1 MKKKNNDRDWVEILP
16 KLLTGIGALIAGVLL
31 PYLFH
36 VNSEKNRSNQLYA
49 DIVSKREVADSELRA
64 KMFENLI
71 KSFFGDSSKKG
82 SDNERINLLRLLA
95 FNFHE
100 SFNLKPL
107 FEALESEMKDKNSRS
122 RVRKIAKEIVGRQ
135 EAQLSQIE
143 EGRVYKEKVMKGK
156 EKGIMIPPE
165 EEPAYKGHRLGIE
178 VTEIGKNDDYVRL
191 HVWDTPDNSAVNI
204 NVGDI
209 ADIEFDLTYYDMPF
223 VDNTKLF
230 NATRFSITLNE
241 IITDKRGDKIVDI
254 KVIFFPETYMSG
266 RDRPYL
272 QEMLGQ
278 LRKGKE
284 EK

>member
-1 MKKKNNDRDWVEILP
+1 MKKNNKQRDWVEILP

-71 KSFFGDSSKKG
+71 KSFFGDNSK
-82 SDNERINLLRLLA
+82 ERSTDKEKINLLRLLA

-107 FEALESEMKDKNSRS
+107 FEALESELKDKDSRS

-135 EAQLSQIE
+135 EAQLSQIV
-143 EGRVYKEKVMKGK
+143 EGRVYKKRVMKGK
-156 EKGIMIPPE
+156 EEGIMIPPSE
-165 EEPAYKGHRLGIE
+165 DLAYKGHRLGIE
-178 VTEIGKNDDYVRL
+178 VVEIGKDDDYVRL
-191 HVWDTPDNSAVNI
+191 HVWDMPDKS
-204 NVGDI
+204 GGHDI

-241 IITDKRGDKIVDI
+241 ILTNKNTGDKTVDI
-254 KVIFFPETYMSG
+254 KVIFFPESYMSG

-272 QEMLGQ
+272 DEMLEQ
-278 LRKGKE
+278 LRKGKG

>member
-1 MKKKNNDRDWVEILP
+1 MKKNNKQRDWIEILP
-16 KLLTGIGALIAGVLL
+16 KFLTGIGALIAGILL
-31 PYLFH
+31 PLVFH
-36 VNSEKNRSNQLYA
+36 INSEKNRSNQLYA

-82 SDNERINLLRLLA
+82 IDNERINLLRLLA

-107 FEALESEMKDKNSRS
+107 FEALESEMKDKDSRS

-143 EGRVYKEKVMKGK
+143 EGMAYKIIVKKGD
-156 EKGIMIPPE
+156 EEGIIIPPE
-165 EEPAYKGHRLGIE
+165 EEPAYKGHRLSIE

-191 HVWDTPDNSAVNI
+191 HVWDTPYKS
-204 NVGDI
+204 VGQDI

-230 NATRFSITLNE
+230 NATRFSITLNG
-241 IITDKRGDKIVDI
+241 IVTDTSTGDKAVDI
-254 KVIFFPETYMSG
+254 KVIFFPESYMSG

-272 QEMLGQ
+272 DEMLEQ

>member
-16 KLLTGIGALIAGVLL
+16 KLLTGMGALIAGILL
-31 PYLFH
+31 PLIFH
-36 VNSEKNRSNQLYA
+36 INSEKNRNNQLYA
-49 DIVSKREVADSELRA
+49 DIVSKREMADSELRA

-107 FEALESEMKDKNSRS
+107 FEALESEMKDKDSRS

-143 EGRVYKEKVMKGK
+143 EGRVYKKSVKKGK
-156 EKGIMIPPE
+156 EEGILIPPN

-191 HVWDTPDNSAVNI
+191 HVWDMPDKSE
-204 NVGDI
+204 GRDI
-209 ADIEFDLTYYDMPF
+209 ADIAFDLTYYDMPF

-241 IITDKRGDKIVDI
+241 IVTDKDTDDKAVDI

-272 QEMLGQ
+272 EEMLGQ